1 MLKQD
6 LDTPTL
12 LVDLDRVE
20 RTIAEMAAFFRGH
33 GVGWRPHTKGQKV
46 PEIAHMEIEAGA
58 LGITCAKLGEAE
70 VMADAGIRDILIA
83 NQVVGRQKAERLA
96 ALLER
101 ADVVVAVDS
110 IVNGEELG
118 AAAHA
123 RGKRLRVIVEVD
135 NGMQRAGVPPGE
147 PTVELARRLAALPGL
162 RFCGVMAWEAHC
174 LGRPM
179 DERRRCCEE
188 AVGALVTTARQCRE
202 AGLDAEI
209 VSCGGTGTFRITAG
223 IEGITE
229 IQAGGGIFS
238 DVLYESWG
246 IDHPFALTVMSTV
259 TSRPTPQRIIT
270 DAGRKA
276 MSMDIATPRRHRPRE
291 RREGRLER
299 RARGRQPHP
308 TQYRAEGRGQAGMDR
323 RLRRHH
329 RLPARRDGGDPGRPG
344 RSDLAGARARQDQ
357 VALPGER
364 MRRRGILETT
374 DPSRRQPRGHPRE
387 EPT

>member
-6 LDTPTL
+6 LDTPAL

-20 RTIAEMAAFFRGH
+20 RTVSEMAAFFRGH

-70 VMADAGIRDILIA
+70 VMADAGVRDILIA

-96 ALLER
+96 ALLDR

-110 IVNGEELG
+110 VANGEELG

-123 RGKRLRVIVEVD
+123 RGKRLRAIVEVD

-147 PTVELARRLAALPGL
+147 PTLELARRLSALPGL

-188 AVGALVTTARQCRE
+188 AVGALVATARQCRE
-202 AGLDAEI
+202 AGLDADI

-223 IEGITE
+223 IEGVTE

-246 IDHPFALTVMSTV
+246 VDHPLALTVMSTV
-259 TSRPTPQRIIT
+259 TSRPIPQRIIT

-276 MSMDIATPRRHRPRE
+276 MSMDIATPRPI
-291 RREGRLER
+291 GLENVEKVALSAEHGVVTLSQPNTSLEVGDKLEWVVGYGDTTVFLHDEMVATR
-299 RARGRQPHP
+299 GDRVEATWPVLARGK
-308 TQYRAEGRGQAGMDR
+308 
-323 RLRRHH
+323 
-329 RLPARRDGGDPGRPG
+329 
-344 RSDLAGARARQDQ
+344 
-357 VALPGER
+357 
-364 MRRRGILETT
+364 IK
-374 DPSRRQPRGHPRE
+374 
-387 EPT
+387 

>member
-6 LDTPTL
+6 LDTPAL
-12 LVDLDRVE
+12 LVDLNRVE
-20 RTIAEMAAFFRGH
+20 RTISEMAAFFRGH

-70 VMADAGIRDILIA
+70 VMADAGVRDILIA
-83 NQVVGRQKAERLA
+83 NQVVGRRKAERLA
-96 ALLER
+96 ALLDR

-110 IVNGEELG
+110 IANGEELG
-118 AAAHA
+118 AAAQA

-147 PTVELARRLAALPGL
+147 PTLELARRLSALPGL

-188 AVGALVTTARQCRE
+188 AVGALVATARQCRE
-202 AGLDAEI
+202 AGLDAAI

-223 IEGITE
+223 IEGVTE

-246 IDHPFALTVMSTV
+246 VDHPLALTVMSTV
-259 TSRPTPQRIIT
+259 TSRPVPQRIIT

-276 MSMDIATPRRHRPRE
+276 MSIDIATPRPI
-291 RREGRLER
+291 GLENVEKIALSAEHGVVTLSQPNTSLEVGDKLEWVVGYGDTTVFLHDEMVATR
-299 RARGRQPHP
+299 GDRVEATWPVLARGK
-308 TQYRAEGRGQAGMDR
+308 
-323 RLRRHH
+323 
-329 RLPARRDGGDPGRPG
+329 
-344 RSDLAGARARQDQ
+344 
-357 VALPGER
+357 
-364 MRRRGILETT
+364 IK
-374 DPSRRQPRGHPRE
+374 
-387 EPT
+387 

>member
-1 MLKQD
+1 MRKQD
-6 LDTPTL
+6 LDTPAL

-20 RTIAEMAAFFRGH
+20 RTVAEMAAFFRGH

-46 PEIAHMEIEAGA
+46 PEIAHLEIAAGA

-83 NQVVGRQKAERLA
+83 NQVVGQRKAERLA
-96 ALLER
+96 ALLDR

-110 IVNGEELG
+110 TANGEELS

-147 PTVELARRLAALPGL
+147 STVALARRLSALPGL

-188 AVGALVTTARQCRE
+188 AVGKLVATARQCRE
-202 AGLDAEI
+202 AGLDAGI

-223 IEGITE
+223 IEGVTE

-246 IDHPFALTVMSTV
+246 IDHPLALTVMSTV

-276 MSMDIATPRRHRPRE
+276 MSMDIATPRAIGLDHVDTVRLSAEHGVVNLTRPDSSLKV
-291 RREGRLER
+291 GDRLEWVVGYGDTTVFLHDEMVATR
-299 RARGRQPHP
+299 GDRVEATWPVLARGK
-308 TQYRAEGRGQAGMDR
+308 
-323 RLRRHH
+323 
-329 RLPARRDGGDPGRPG
+329 
-344 RSDLAGARARQDQ
+344 
-357 VALPGER
+357 
-364 MRRRGILETT
+364 IK
-374 DPSRRQPRGHPRE
+374 
-387 EPT
+387 

>member
-1 MLKQD
+1 MLKQE
-6 LDTPTL
+6 LDTPAL
-12 LVDLDRVE
+12 LVDLERVE
-20 RTIAEMAAFFRGH
+20 RNIAEMAAFFRGH

-70 VMADAGIRDILIA
+70 VMAEAGIRDILIA

-96 ALLER
+96 ALLDR

-110 IVNGEELG
+110 IENGEELS

-135 NGMQRAGVPPGE
+135 NGMQRAGVSPGE
-147 PTVELARRLAALPGL
+147 PAVELARSLSALPGL

-174 LGRPM
+174 LGRAM

-188 AVGALVTTARQCRE
+188 AVGTLVATARQCRA
-202 AGLDAEI
+202 AGLGAGI
-209 VSCGGTGTFRITAG
+209 VSCGGTGTFMITAG
-223 IEGITE
+223 IEGVTE

-246 IDHPFALTVMSTV
+246 VEHPFALTVMSTV
-259 TSRPTPQRIIT
+259 TSRPAPQRVIT

-276 MSMDIATPRRHRPRE
+276 MSMDIATPRAIGLDHVAKVALSAEHGVVTLSEPDTTLKV
-291 RREGRLER
+291 GDKLEWIVGYGDTTVFLHDEMVATR
-299 RARGRQPHP
+299 GDRVETIWPVLARGK
-308 TQYRAEGRGQAGMDR
+308 
-323 RLRRHH
+323 
-329 RLPARRDGGDPGRPG
+329 
-344 RSDLAGARARQDQ
+344 
-357 VALPGER
+357 
-364 MRRRGILETT
+364 IK
-374 DPSRRQPRGHPRE
+374 
-387 EPT
+387 

>member
-70 VMADAGIRDILIA
+70 VMADAGVRDILIA

-110 IVNGEELG
+110 IANGEELG

-123 RGKRLRVIVEVD
+123 RDKRLRVIVEVD

-147 PTVELARRLAALPGL
+147 PTVELAQRLAALPGL

-188 AVGALVTTARQCRE
+188 AVGALVATARQCRE
-202 AGLDAEI
+202 AGLDAGI

-223 IEGITE
+223 IEGVTE

-246 IDHPFALTVMSTV
+246 VDHPFALTVMSTV
-259 TSRPTPQRIIT
+259 TSRPVPRRIIT

-276 MSMDIATPRRHRPRE
+276 MSMDIATPRPI
-291 RREGRLER
+291 GLENVEKVALSAEHGVVTLSQPNTSLEVGDKLEWIVGYGDTTVFLHDEMVATR
-299 RARGRQPHP
+299 GDRVEATWPVLARGR
-308 TQYRAEGRGQAGMDR
+308 
-323 RLRRHH
+323 
-329 RLPARRDGGDPGRPG
+329 
-344 RSDLAGARARQDQ
+344 
-357 VALPGER
+357 
-364 MRRRGILETT
+364 IK
-374 DPSRRQPRGHPRE
+374 
-387 EPT
+387 

>member
-1 MLKQD
+1 MLKQE

-46 PEIAHMEIEAGA
+46 PEIAHLELEAGA

-110 IVNGEELG
+110 IANGEELG

-123 RGKRLRVIVEVD
+123 RDKRLRVIVEVD

-188 AVGALVTTARQCRE
+188 AVGTLVATARQCRE

-223 IEGITE
+223 IEGVTE

-276 MSMDIATPRRHRPRE
+276 MSMDIATPRAID
-291 RREGRLER
+291 LENVEKVALSAEHGVVNLNQPNTALKVGDKLEWIVGYGDTTVFLHDEMVATR
-299 RARGRQPHP
+299 GDRIEATWPVLARGK
-308 TQYRAEGRGQAGMDR
+308 
-323 RLRRHH
+323 
-329 RLPARRDGGDPGRPG
+329 
-344 RSDLAGARARQDQ
+344 
-357 VALPGER
+357 
-364 MRRRGILETT
+364 IK
-374 DPSRRQPRGHPRE
+374 
-387 EPT
+387 

>member
-6 LDTPTL
+6 LDTPAL

-46 PEIAHMEIEAGA
+46 PEIAHLELEAGA

-70 VMADAGIRDILIA
+70 VMADAGVRDILIA

-110 IVNGEELG
+110 IANGEELG

-188 AVGALVTTARQCRE
+188 AVGALVATARQCRE

-276 MSMDIATPRRHRPRE
+276 MSMDIATPRAID
-291 RREGRLER
+291 LENVEKVALSAEHGVVNLTQPNTALKVGDKLEWIVGYGDTTVFLHDEMVATR
-299 RARGRQPHP
+299 GDRVEATWPVLARGK
-308 TQYRAEGRGQAGMDR
+308 
-323 RLRRHH
+323 
-329 RLPARRDGGDPGRPG
+329 
-344 RSDLAGARARQDQ
+344 
-357 VALPGER
+357 
-364 MRRRGILETT
+364 IK
-374 DPSRRQPRGHPRE
+374 
-387 EPT
+387 

>member
-6 LDTPTL
+6 IDTPAL
-12 LVDLDRVE
+12 LVDLDAVE
-20 RTIAEMAAFFRGH
+20 RNIAEMAAFFRSH

-46 PEIAHMEIEAGA
+46 PEIAHMEIAAGA

-70 VMADAGIRDILIA
+70 VMAGAGVRDILVA

-96 ALLER
+96 LLLDR

-110 IVNGEELG
+110 IENGEELS

-147 PTVELARRLAALPGL
+147 PSVKLARRLSALPDL

-188 AVGALVTTARQCRE
+188 AVSTLVATARQCRA

-223 IEGITE
+223 LEGVTE

-246 IDHPFALTVMSTV
+246 IEHPFALTVMSTV
-259 TSRPTPQRIIT
+259 TSRPNPQRIIT

-276 MSMDIATPRRHRPRE
+276 MSVDIATPRPMGLDHVAKVALSAEHGIVNLTEPNASLKVGDKIEWVVGYGDTTVFLHDEMVATRGDRVEATWPV
-291 RREGRLER
+291 L
-299 RARGRQPHP
+299 ARGK
-308 TQYRAEGRGQAGMDR
+308 
-323 RLRRHH
+323 
-329 RLPARRDGGDPGRPG
+329 
-344 RSDLAGARARQDQ
+344 
-357 VALPGER
+357 
-364 MRRRGILETT
+364 IK
-374 DPSRRQPRGHPRE
+374 
-387 EPT
+387 

>member
-6 LDTPTL
+6 LDTPAL

-70 VMADAGIRDILIA
+70 VMTDAGIRDILIA
-83 NQVVGRQKAERLA
+83 NQVVGRRKAERLA
-96 ALLER
+96 ALLDR

-110 IVNGEELG
+110 IANGQELG

-162 RFCGVMAWEAHC
+162 CFCGVMAWEAHC

-188 AVGALVTTARQCRE
+188 AVGALVATARQCRE

-276 MSMDIATPRRHRPRE
+276 MSMDIATPRAID
-291 RREGRLER
+291 LENVEKVALSAEHGVVNLTQPNAALKVGDKLEWIVGYGDTTVFLHDEMVATR
-299 RARGRQPHP
+299 GDRVEATWPVLARGK
-308 TQYRAEGRGQAGMDR
+308 
-323 RLRRHH
+323 
-329 RLPARRDGGDPGRPG
+329 
-344 RSDLAGARARQDQ
+344 
-357 VALPGER
+357 
-364 MRRRGILETT
+364 IK
-374 DPSRRQPRGHPRE
+374 
-387 EPT
+387 

>member
-1 MLKQD
+1 MLKQE

-46 PEIAHMEIEAGA
+46 PEIAHLEIEAGA

-96 ALLER
+96 ALLDR

-110 IVNGEELG
+110 IANGEELG

-147 PTVELARRLAALPGL
+147 PTVELARGLAALPGL

-188 AVGALVTTARQCRE
+188 AVGTLVATARQCRE

-223 IEGITE
+223 IEGVTE

-246 IDHPFALTVMSTV
+246 VDHPLALTVMSTV
-259 TSRPTPQRIIT
+259 TSRPIPQRIIT

-276 MSMDIATPRRHRPRE
+276 MSMDIATPRPI
-291 RREGRLER
+291 GLEHVEKVALSAEHGVVTLSQPNTSLEVGDKLEWIVGYGDTTVFLHDEMVATR
-299 RARGRQPHP
+299 GDRVEATWPVLARGK
-308 TQYRAEGRGQAGMDR
+308 
-323 RLRRHH
+323 
-329 RLPARRDGGDPGRPG
+329 
-344 RSDLAGARARQDQ
+344 
-357 VALPGER
+357 
-364 MRRRGILETT
+364 IK
-374 DPSRRQPRGHPRE
+374 
-387 EPT
+387 

>member
-1 MLKQD
+1 MLKQE
-6 LDTPTL
+6 LDTPAL

-20 RTIAEMAAFFRGH
+20 RNIAEMAAFFRGH

-70 VMADAGIRDILIA
+70 VMAEAGIGDILIA
-83 NQVVGRQKAERLA
+83 NQVVGTQKAERLA

-110 IVNGEELG
+110 IENGEELS

-147 PTVELARRLAALPGL
+147 ASVELARSLSALPGL

-179 DERRRCCEE
+179 EERRRCCEE
-188 AVGALVTTARQCRE
+188 AVGTLIATARQCRA
-202 AGLDAEI
+202 AGLDAGI
-209 VSCGGTGTFRITAG
+209 VSCGGTGTFMITAG
-223 IEGITE
+223 IEGVTE

-246 IDHPFALTVMSTV
+246 VEHPFALTVMSTV

-276 MSMDIATPRRHRPRE
+276 MSMDIATPRAMGLDHVAKVALSAEHGVVNLSEPNTSLKV
-291 RREGRLER
+291 GHKLEWIVGYGDTTVFLHDEMVATR
-299 RARGRQPHP
+299 GDRVETIWPVRARGK
-308 TQYRAEGRGQAGMDR
+308 
-323 RLRRHH
+323 
-329 RLPARRDGGDPGRPG
+329 
-344 RSDLAGARARQDQ
+344 
-357 VALPGER
+357 
-364 MRRRGILETT
+364 IK
-374 DPSRRQPRGHPRE
+374 
-387 EPT
+387 

>member
-1 MLKQD
+1 MLKQE

-110 IVNGEELG
+110 ILNGEELG

-147 PTVELARRLAALPGL
+147 PSVELARRLAAHPGL

-188 AVGALVTTARQCRE
+188 AVGALVATARQCRE

-223 IEGITE
+223 IEGVTE

-246 IDHPFALTVMSTV
+246 VDHPLALTVMSTI
-259 TSRPTPQRIIT
+259 TSRPVPQRIIT

-276 MSMDIATPRRHRPRE
+276 MSMDIATPRPI
-291 RREGRLER
+291 GLENVEKVALSAEHGVVTLSQPNTSLEVGDKLEWVVGYGDTTVFLHDEMVATR
-299 RARGRQPHP
+299 GDRVEATWPVLARGK
-308 TQYRAEGRGQAGMDR
+308 
-323 RLRRHH
+323 
-329 RLPARRDGGDPGRPG
+329 
-344 RSDLAGARARQDQ
+344 
-357 VALPGER
+357 
-364 MRRRGILETT
+364 IK
-374 DPSRRQPRGHPRE
+374 
-387 EPT
+387 

>member
-1 MLKQD
+1 MLKQE

-12 LVDLDRVE
+12 LVDLDLIE

-70 VMADAGIRDILIA
+70 VMAEAGIQDILIA

-96 ALLER
+96 ALLDR
-101 ADVVVAVDS
+101 ADVIVAVDS
-110 IVNGEELG
+110 IVNGEELS

-147 PTVELARRLAALPGL
+147 PSVELARRLSALPGL

-179 DERRRCCEE
+179 DERRTCCEK
-188 AVGALVTTARQCRE
+188 AVGALVATARQCRE
-202 AGLDAEI
+202 AGLDAQI

-246 IDHPFALTVMSTV
+246 VEHPFALTVMSTV
-259 TSRPTPQRIIT
+259 TSRPVPQRIIT

-276 MSMDIATPRRHRPRE
+276 MSMDIATPRPMGLDHVAKVALSAEHGVINLTQPNASLKV
-291 RREGRLER
+291 GDKLEWIVGYGDTTVFLHDEMVATR
-299 RARGRQPHP
+299 GDRVEATWPVLARGK
-308 TQYRAEGRGQAGMDR
+308 
-323 RLRRHH
+323 
-329 RLPARRDGGDPGRPG
+329 
-344 RSDLAGARARQDQ
+344 
-357 VALPGER
+357 
-364 MRRRGILETT
+364 IK
-374 DPSRRQPRGHPRE
+374 
-387 EPT
+387 

>member
-1 MLKQD
+1 MFKQD
-6 LDTPTL
+6 IDTPAL
-12 LVDLDRVE
+12 FVDLDLVE

-33 GVGWRPHTKGQKV
+33 GVGWRPHSKGQKV
-46 PEIAHMEIEAGA
+46 PEIAHMEIAAGA

-70 VMADAGIRDILIA
+70 VMAEAGIRDILVA

-96 ALLER
+96 SLLDR

-110 IVNGEELG
+110 IENGEELS

-123 RGKRLRVIVEVD
+123 RGKRLRIIVEVD
-135 NGMQRAGVPPGE
+135 NGMQRAGVAPGE
-147 PTVELARRLAALPGL
+147 PSVDLARRLSALPGL

-179 DERRRCCEE
+179 DERRTCCEE
-188 AVGALVTTARQCRE
+188 AVGTLVDTARQCRE
-202 AGLDAEI
+202 AGLDAHI

-223 IEGITE
+223 IEGVTE

-246 IDHPFALTVMSTV
+246 IEHPFALTVTSTV

-276 MSMDIATPRRHRPRE
+276 MSMDIATPRPI
-291 RREGRLER
+291 GLENVEKVALSAEHGVVNLTQPNSSLKVGDKLEWIVGYGDTTVFLHDEMVATR
-299 RARGRQPHP
+299 GDRVEAIWPVLARGK
-308 TQYRAEGRGQAGMDR
+308 
-323 RLRRHH
+323 
-329 RLPARRDGGDPGRPG
+329 
-344 RSDLAGARARQDQ
+344 
-357 VALPGER
+357 
-364 MRRRGILETT
+364 IK
-374 DPSRRQPRGHPRE
+374 
-387 EPT
+387 

>member
-1 MLKQD
+1 MLKQE

-96 ALLER
+96 ALLDH

-110 IVNGEELG
+110 IKNGEELG

-147 PTVELARRLAALPGL
+147 PTVELARRLAAHPGL

-188 AVGALVTTARQCRE
+188 AVGALVATARQCRE

-223 IEGITE
+223 IEGVTE

-246 IDHPFALTVMSTV
+246 VDHPLALTVMSTI
-259 TSRPTPQRIIT
+259 TSRPVPQRIIT

-276 MSMDIATPRRHRPRE
+276 MSMDIATPRPI
-291 RREGRLER
+291 GLENVEKVALSAEHGVVTLSQPNTSLEVGDKLEWIVGYGDTTVFLHDEMVATR
-299 RARGRQPHP
+299 GDRVEATWPVLARGK
-308 TQYRAEGRGQAGMDR
+308 
-323 RLRRHH
+323 
-329 RLPARRDGGDPGRPG
+329 
-344 RSDLAGARARQDQ
+344 
-357 VALPGER
+357 
-364 MRRRGILETT
+364 IK
-374 DPSRRQPRGHPRE
+374 
-387 EPT
+387 

>member
-1 MLKQD
+1 MLKQE
-6 LDTPTL
+6 LDTPVL

-20 RTIAEMAAFFRGH
+20 RNIAEMAAFFRGH

-70 VMADAGIRDILIA
+70 VMGEAGIGDILIA
-83 NQVVGRQKAERLA
+83 NQVVGAQKAERLA
-96 ALLER
+96 LLLDR
-101 ADVVVAVDS
+101 ADVMVAVDS
-110 IVNGEELG
+110 IENGEELS

-147 PTVELARRLAALPGL
+147 ATVELARRLSALPGL

-179 DERRRCCEE
+179 EERRRCCEE
-188 AVGALVTTARQCRE
+188 AVGTLVATARQCRA
-202 AGLDAEI
+202 AGLDAGI
-209 VSCGGTGTFRITAG
+209 VSCGGTGTFMITAG
-223 IEGITE
+223 IEGVTE

-246 IDHPFALTVMSTV
+246 VEHPFALTVMSTV
-259 TSRPTPQRIIT
+259 TSRPTPRRIIT

-276 MSMDIATPRRHRPRE
+276 MSMDIATPRAMGLDHVAKVALSAEHGVVNLSEPNASLKV
-291 RREGRLER
+291 GDRLEWIVGYGDTTVFLHDEMVATR
-299 RARGRQPHP
+299 GDRVETIWPVLARGR
-308 TQYRAEGRGQAGMDR
+308 
-323 RLRRHH
+323 
-329 RLPARRDGGDPGRPG
+329 
-344 RSDLAGARARQDQ
+344 
-357 VALPGER
+357 
-364 MRRRGILETT
+364 IK
-374 DPSRRQPRGHPRE
+374 
-387 EPT
+387 

>member
-1 MLKQD
+1 MLKQE
-6 LDTPTL
+6 LDTPAL

-83 NQVVGRQKAERLA
+83 NQVVGRRKAERLA
-96 ALLER
+96 ALLDR

-118 AAAHA
+118 VAAHA

-188 AVGALVTTARQCRE
+188 AVGTLVATARQCRE
-202 AGLDAEI
+202 AGLDADI

-259 TSRPTPQRIIT
+259 TSRPTPQRLIT

-276 MSMDIATPRRHRPRE
+276 MSMDIATPRPI
-291 RREGRLER
+291 GLENVEKVALSAEHGVVTLSQPNASLGVGDKLEWVVGYGDTTVFLHDEMVATR
-299 RARGRQPHP
+299 GDRVEATWPVLARGK
-308 TQYRAEGRGQAGMDR
+308 
-323 RLRRHH
+323 
-329 RLPARRDGGDPGRPG
+329 
-344 RSDLAGARARQDQ
+344 
-357 VALPGER
+357 
-364 MRRRGILETT
+364 IK
-374 DPSRRQPRGHPRE
+374 
-387 EPT
+387 